1 MTDATDFLRAR
12 ETLREMVTRMRSAGI
27 IDQAVAAEL
36 LSVDAAQA
44 AASPVGP
51 RNLPA
56 RSALVEYLPDG
67 QFRLVRTGKVWTVE
81 ELIIGDEWEQQGGHH
96 QCKRDALAYIARVK
110 NPQLLVR
117 GELDATPAEPSGI
130 TLTVRRGVAGTVRL
144 IARTDATSFRATLT
158 PAAATDLAAELTGA
172 IL

>member
-1 MTDATDFLRAR
+1 MTDATDVLRGR
-12 ETLREMVTRMRSAGI
+12 ETLRELVARMLSAGL

-96 QCKRDALAYIARVK
+96 QCKRDALVYIDRVR
-110 NPQLLVR
+110 NPRQF
-117 GELDATPAEPSGI
+117 
-130 TLTVRRGVAGTVRL
+130 TVRHGAAATVGTPGVDFTVRPGLAGAIRL
-144 IARTDATSFRATLT
+144 IARTDTTSFCATLT
-158 PAAATDLAAELTGA
+158 PAAAADLAAELTGA

>member
-1 MTDATDFLRAR
+1 ML
-12 ETLREMVTRMRSAGI
+12 SAGI
-27 IDQAVAAEL
+27 IDQAVSAEL

-44 AASPVGP
+44 AVSPVGP
-51 RNLPA
+51 RRSPA

-110 NPQLLVR
+110 NRRSSCAVSP
-117 GELDATPAEPSGI
+117 TPPRPDPRASSS
-130 TLTVRRGVAGTVRL
+130 LFVAGWRGPS
-144 IARTDATSFRATLT
+144 A
-158 PAAATDLAAELTGA
+158 
-172 IL
+172 